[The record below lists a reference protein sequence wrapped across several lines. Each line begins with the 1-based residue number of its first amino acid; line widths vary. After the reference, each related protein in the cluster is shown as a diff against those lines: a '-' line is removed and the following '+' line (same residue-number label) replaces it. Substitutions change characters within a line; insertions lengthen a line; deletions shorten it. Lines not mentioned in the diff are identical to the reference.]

1 MSRQNSIGVHLFE
14 LGPAIVD
21 SLPGHDL
28 EPFGLSNRVWAAV
41 GLNVTD
47 NNVDTLRF
55 QPLGLLKHPVGL
67 ADTGGVAH
75 EDLEFPALFSRNG
88 HGGKSRTSM
97 PRESRISAVK
107 SICPTCSSSIF
118 SPSATRASTW
128 SR

>member
-41 GLNVTD
+41 GLKVTD

-75 EDLEFPALFSRNG
+75 EDLEFPALFSRMVIEEKVERPCRVRVG
-88 HGGKSRTSM
+88 SVCR
-97 PRESRISAVK
+97 PD
-107 SICPTCSSSIF
+107 CPTDAPRFRC
-118 SPSATRASTW
+118 AGCAR
-128 SR
+128 